1 MAMFE
6 NFVTRQP
13 DAASNLILCQHVIN
27 TFSIPF
33 GIIVDKDG
41 NGNIV
46 SNEST
51 QWITFR
57 DLTSRFFYFKT
68 YENPTL
74 RKLDLTKLDFSVKEI
89 RRIAKYGSQE
99 TIVEVTKFR

>member
-1 MAMFE
+1 MQGTSAFISE
-6 NFVTRQP
+6 GI
-13 DAASNLILCQHVIN
+13 NLTLCQYLIN

-33 GIIVDKDG
+33 GMIVDKDA

-51 QWITFR
+51 QWVTFR
-57 DLTSRFFYFKT
+57 DLTNRFFYFKT

-74 RKLDLTKLDFSVKEI
+74 RKLDLTKLDFSGKEI
-89 RRIAKYGSQE
+89 RRIAMYGSQE
-99 TIVEVTKFR
+99 TIVDVTK